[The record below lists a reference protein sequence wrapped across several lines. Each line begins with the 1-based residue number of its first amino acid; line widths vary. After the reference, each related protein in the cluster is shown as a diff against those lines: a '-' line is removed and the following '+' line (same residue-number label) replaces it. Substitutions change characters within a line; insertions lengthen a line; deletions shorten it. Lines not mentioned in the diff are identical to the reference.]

1 VRRRDKIA
9 AWAFNLMARKILY
22 LVSEDWYFVSH
33 RLPMARAGQRAGYEV
48 HVATRV
54 GDCANKITQEGFV
67 LHPIHWRRGSL
78 NPIRLFAAVL
88 ETRRIYRQVSP
99 DLVHH
104 VAVVPT
110 LIGSLAALGLPIIR
124 LNALAGLG
132 FAFTS
137 DTAKARAVRPMA
149 SLLLGWLLKRP
160 NSAVLVQN
168 PDDYAVVAELGV
180 AKAEIALIPGS
191 GVDIDIL
198 TPMSEPAGP
207 FTIGFV
213 GRLLDDKGVGT
224 LVRAHELLAQR
235 GVTVH
240 TLLAGEPDPSNPAS
254 IRDQV
259 LASWRRIPNLR
270 LLGYVED
277 IRSVWG
283 QAHIAVLP
291 SRREGLPKSLLE
303 AAACGRP
310 LIATD
315 VPGCREIARGG
326 VNALLIPTDDAEALA
341 HAIEILIKDR
351 DLRIRFGNASR
362 QIVVTEYSSAR
373 VGNEITALYSRLLD
387 TPLSSK
393 LRVRTT

>member
-1 VRRRDKIA
+1 
-9 AWAFNLMARKILY
+9 MAQKILY

-33 RLPMARAGQRAGYEV
+33 RLPMARSAQRAGYEV

-54 GDCANKITQEGFV
+54 GDCADQIRREGFV
-67 LHPIHWRRGSL
+67 LHPIHWRRGNL
-78 NPIRLFAAVL
+78 NPIRMIAAVL
-88 ETRRIYRQVSP
+88 ETRRVYRDVGP

-110 LIGSLAALGLPIIR
+110 LIGSLAALGLPMVR

-137 DTAKARAVRPMA
+137 ATAKARAVRPMA

-160 NSAVLVQN
+160 NTAVLVQN

-180 AKAEIALIPGS
+180 PKERIALIPGS
-191 GVDIDIL
+191 GVDIDAL
-198 TPMSEPAGP
+198 TPIPEPAGP
-207 FTIGFV
+207 FTVGFV
-213 GRLLDDKGVGT
+213 GRLLDDKGVQT

-235 GVTVH
+235 GIAIH

-254 IRDQV
+254 IPDHV
-259 LASWRRIPNLR
+259 LDSWRHVPDIR
-270 LLGYVED
+270 LLGHVAD
-277 IRSVWG
+277 ISSVWA
-283 QAHIAVLP
+283 QAHVAVLP

-315 VPGCREIARGG
+315 VPGCREIARDN

-341 HAIEILIKDR
+341 AAIQMLMKNR
-351 DLRIRFGNASR
+351 DLRIRLGAASR
-362 QIVVTEYSSAR
+362 QIVVTEFSSTR
-373 VGNEITALYSRLLD
+373 ISREIAALYSRLLD
-387 TPLSSK
+387 AAMSSK
-393 LRVRTT
+393 LQVRTT

>member
-1 VRRRDKIA
+1 
-9 AWAFNLMARKILY
+9 MAQKILY

-33 RLPMARAGQRAGYEV
+33 RLPMARSAQRAGYEV

-54 GDCANKITQEGFV
+54 GDCADQIRREGFV
-67 LHPIHWRRGSL
+67 LHPIHWRRGNL
-78 NPIRLFAAVL
+78 NPIRMIAAVL
-88 ETRRIYRQVSP
+88 ETRRVYRDVGP

-110 LIGSLAALGLPIIR
+110 LIGSLAALGLPMVR

-137 DTAKARAVRPMA
+137 ATAKARAVRPMA
-149 SLLLGWLLKRP
+149 SFLLGWLLKRP
-160 NSAVLVQN
+160 NTAVLVQN

-180 AKAEIALIPGS
+180 PKERIALIPGS
-191 GVDIDIL
+191 GVDIDAL
-198 TPMSEPAGP
+198 TPMPEPAGP
-207 FTIGFV
+207 FTVGFV
-213 GRLLDDKGVGT
+213 GRLLDDKGVRT

-235 GVTVH
+235 GIAIH

-254 IRDQV
+254 IPDHV
-259 LASWRRIPNLR
+259 LDSWRHIPDIR
-270 LLGYVED
+270 FLGHVAD
-277 IRSVWG
+277 IRSVWT
-283 QAHIAVLP
+283 QAHVAVLP

-315 VPGCREIARGG
+315 VPGCREIARAN

-341 HAIEILIKDR
+341 DAIQMLMKNS
-351 DLRIRFGNASR
+351 DLRVRLGAASR
-362 QIVVTEYSSAR
+362 QIVVAEFSSTRIGTEIA
-373 VGNEITALYSRLLD
+373 ALYSRLLAAA
-387 TPLSSK
+387 LSSK
-393 LRVRTT
+393 LQVRAT